1 MSLTLNQLV
10 KTISAAILIV
20 SVCCALQ
27 KPSPVKPPKP
37 YRQKRDMFFMGKVKS
52 VEDINLK
59 HDPGD
64 SGYIPRCMQ
73 EYYKFDTAGN
83 LVERID
89 FRKDGKF
96 SSRSVF
102 RYNEAGNYIEWKGFS
117 EDSICLSKHTYE
129 FDKDGNMVKD
139 AEYRGADSLVNSHQ
153 QYYDKHGSMVE
164 LCTEGDYF
172 HINNTYVY
180 DSRYL
185 PSTKERTDVHKVINR
200 YTKQLQF
207 ITYKYKVTY
216 KYSVDTREET
226 LYEFNYN
233 GYSTTVFNKKNRI
246 LRRHGIDNFS
256 HKPFNETY
264 KYDASGINV
273 IEYKESKDGIVNGR
287 RSYSCKYVYDKEGNW
302 IKKTTATLDGKTNCS
317 VERRIEYY

>member
-1 MSLTLNQLV
+1 MSLTLYQLV
-10 KTISAAILIV
+10 KTIAATILIV

-27 KPSPVKPPKP
+27 KPSPLKPYKP
-37 YRQKRDMFFMGKVKS
+37 YRQKRDMFFVGKVKS

-64 SGYIPRCMQ
+64 SGFFARCSK
-73 EYYKFDTAGN
+73 EYYQFDTAGN
-83 LVERID
+83 LVVRNGYG
-89 FRKDGKF
+89 KDGKLN
-96 SSRSVF
+96 SICVF
-102 RYNEAGNYIEWKGFS
+102 RYDGAGNYIEWKSFA
-117 EDSICLSKHTYE
+117 EDSSCLGKRTYE
-129 FDKDGNMVKD
+129 FDKDGNMIKD

-207 ITYKYKVTY
+207 ITYKYRVTY
-216 KYSVDTREET
+216 KYSGDTREET
-226 LYEFNYN
+226 LYDCNYK
-233 GYSTTVFNKKNRI
+233 GYTTTEYNKNNRV
-246 LRRHGIDNFS
+246 LGRHGIDNFS
-256 HKPFNETY
+256 KKPFNETY
-264 KYDASGINV
+264 KYDASGLNV
-273 IEYKESKDGIVNGR
+273 IEYKESKDGILNGR
-287 RSYSCKYVYDKEGNW
+287 RSYSCKYVYDKKGNW
-302 IKKTTATLDGKTNCS
+302 IKKTTTTLDGKTMCS
-317 VERRIEYY
+317 VERKIEYY